1 MRGNGMKELHE
12 EKNMVGTCI
21 YLHIS
26 SNGTCLFLVSVY
38 TKAKPEFA
46 VNMNIINKKK
56 WVAGGVGQESYS
68 ALEEEYKVNS

>member
-12 EKNMVGTCI
+12 KRNMVGTCM

-26 SNGTCLFLVSVY
+26 SNGMYLFLVSVY
-38 TKAKPEFA
+38 TKAEPEFA
-46 VNMNIINKKK
+46 VNMTIINKKK
-56 WVAGGVGQESYS
+56 WVAGGESYS